1 MLHQSDSIWVKSKL
15 WMTTEH
21 LPVDW
26 PSLFSLLTMDS
37 SPLDTTLTI
46 YSYHS
51 ATNHRIHHLRLSL
64 LAFCV
69 QDPLNHFCWWAS
81 QTVDKWTR
89 PCVSGVA
96 VGITLQQGWFWAAR
110 VYCAVISST
119 VSQKVCWDL
128 PIAILLSLVI
138 FFPFVF
144 LLHFIPPIRARGLLV
159 QSWRELMV
167 QTLASY
173 KTPMDHDWV
182 SNRDSA
188 LQSEGHIA
196 NFGIASKRPWV
207 GWSLDWISLMLHT
220 PRLFFLSILSEEG
233 FMFSSLDSD
242 FHASWLLPWHT
253 PTWLD
258 KGDPVAWERDL
269 FLIFLSYK
277 NWFFP

>member
-26 PSLFSLLTMDS
+26 PSLSSLLTMDS

-167 QTLASY
+167 TDIGQLQNAHGPWLS
-173 KTPMDHDWV
+173 V
-182 SNRDSA
+182 RQRQSA
-188 LQSEGHIA
+188 LC
-196 NFGIASKRPWV
+196 
-207 GWSLDWISLMLHT
+207 SLKATLLTLGLHQRG
-220 PRLFFLSILSEEG
+220 PESG
-233 FMFSSLDSD
+233 
-242 FHASWLLPWHT
+242 
-253 PTWLD
+253 
-258 KGDPVAWERDL
+258 GV
-269 FLIFLSYK
+269 
-277 NWFFP
+277 

>member
-1 MLHQSDSIWVKSKL
+1 MLRRSDSIWVKLKL

-26 PSLFSLLTMDS
+26 PSPSSLLTMDS

-69 QDPLNHFCWWAS
+69 QNPLNHFCWWAS

-89 PCVSGVA
+89 PCVLGVA

-128 PIAILLSLVI
+128 PIAIYFLLS
-138 FFPFVF
+138 FFSFC
-144 LLHFIPPIRARGLLV
+144 
-159 QSWRELMV
+159 
-167 QTLASY
+167 
-173 KTPMDHDWV
+173 
-182 SNRDSA
+182 
-188 LQSEGHIA
+188 
-196 NFGIASKRPWV
+196 
-207 GWSLDWISLMLHT
+207 
-220 PRLFFLSILSEEG
+220 
-233 FMFSSLDSD
+233 FSSS
-242 FHASWLLPWHT
+242 FYSPNKCKGSSWCNH
-253 PTWLD
+253 
-258 KGDPVAWERDL
+258 EE
-269 FLIFLSYK
+269 S
-277 NWFFP
+277 